1 MGSPVTPMEIVM
13 SKIRKF
19 FTKHSAELWR
29 VIAWVSFF
37 ILFVCGTNLI
47 IRKSHEPTGG
57 EPLLMAASAMF
68 FAWAVTRLKDE
79 LRPYLHVVAGILH
92 FLTGA
97 VFYIFVA
104 VTLFA
109 LLALLGDS
117 LSSFLTAP
125 IGIKPDHTYTGW
137 GTDWLLYAGITLAAL
152 IVFMIMKGFNER
164 TKPQVAGPA
173 APPPIAPA

>member
-1 MGSPVTPMEIVM
+1 MEIVM
-13 SKIRKF
+13 SKVRKF

-37 ILFVCGTNLI
+37 ILFMCGTTLI
-47 IRKSHEPTGG
+47 LRKSHELTGG

-97 VFYIFVA
+97 VFYICVA
-104 VTLFA
+104 VTVFA
-109 LLALLGDS
+109 LLA
-117 LSSFLTAP
+117 
-125 IGIKPDHTYTGW
+125 I
-137 GTDWLLYAGITLAAL
+137 
-152 IVFMIMKGFNER
+152 
-164 TKPQVAGPA
+164 
-173 APPPIAPA
+173 